1 MLIEI
6 PNRMAYVNN
15 YAIRYLDY
23 GVINPIKSDAKEVLL
38 LLHGI
43 GASAERWLRVVP
55 LLNRNFRIIIPDIVG
70 FGYSDK
76 PTVEYTMNYFVE
88 FLRDFL
94 KSIRIQRIHII
105 GSSFGGLLAAEF
117 AMEFASIVKKMI
129 LVSPAGTMQTS
140 TKTLDEYILAALYP
154 TMENARR
161 AFSDMAYDPK
171 VVTDD
176 IVKDFVNRMK
186 LPNSKYAFMSTLLG
200 IRNTQDL
207 ENRLTKIFLPTLLIW
222 GREDK
227 MIPSVHAEDYLRIR
241 NSKLIMI
248 PNSGHTPYTETP
260 SLFAKIALDF
270 LMRVNKIK

>member
-1 MLIEI
+1 
-6 PNRMAYVNN
+6 MAYVNN

-207 ENRLTKIFLPTLLIW
+207 ENRLTKIILPTLLIW

>member
-117 AMEFASIVKKMI
+117 AMEFANIVKKMI

-200 IRNTQDL
+200 IRNTQNL
-207 ENRLTKIFLPTLLIW
+207 ENRLTKIILPTLLIW

-260 SLFAKIALDF
+260 SVFAKIALDF

>member
-23 GVINPIKSDAKEVLL
+23 GVINPIKSGATEVLL

-117 AMEFASIVKKMI
+117 AMEFANIVKKMI

-200 IRNTQDL
+200 IRNTQNL
-207 ENRLTKIFLPTLLIW
+207 ENRLTKIILPTLLIW

-260 SLFAKIALDF
+260 SVFAKIALDF

>member
-1 MLIEI
+1 MIEI

-15 YAIRYLDY
+15 YAIRYLDF
-23 GVINPIKSDAKEVLL
+23 GVIKPVKSEATEVLL

-55 LLNRNFRIIIPDIVG
+55 LLNRYFRIIIPDIVG

-76 PTVEYTMNYFVE
+76 PTVEYTMNFFVE
-88 FLRDFL
+88 FIRDFL
-94 KSIRIQRIHII
+94 KSIRIQRTHVI

-117 AMEFASIVKKMI
+117 AMKFTSIVKKMI
-129 LVSPAGTMQTS
+129 LVSPAGTMKTS

-161 AFSDMAYDPK
+161 AFSDMAYDSK

-207 ENRLTKIFLPTLLIW
+207 DTKLTKIRSPTLLIW
-222 GREDK
+222 GRDDK
-227 MIPSVHAEDYLRIR
+227 MIPSEHVVDYLRIQ
-241 NSKLIMI
+241 NSRLIVI

-260 SLFAKIALDF
+260 SLFAKVALDF
-270 LMRVNKIK
+270 LNASQ

>member
-207 ENRLTKIFLPTLLIW
+207 ENRLTKIILPTLLIW

-260 SLFAKIALDF
+260 SVFAKIALDF

>member
-1 MLIEI
+1 LLIEI

-23 GVINPIKSDAKEVLL
+23 GVINPIKSGATEVLL

-117 AMEFASIVKKMI
+117 AMEFANIVKKMI

-200 IRNTQDL
+200 IRNTQNL
-207 ENRLTKIFLPTLLIW
+207 ENRLTKIILPTLLIW

-260 SLFAKIALDF
+260 SVFAKIALDF

>member
-1 MLIEI
+1 
-6 PNRMAYVNN
+6 
-15 YAIRYLDY
+15 
-23 GVINPIKSDAKEVLL
+23 
-38 LLHGI
+38 
-43 GASAERWLRVVP
+43 
-55 LLNRNFRIIIPDIVG
+55 
-70 FGYSDK
+70 
-76 PTVEYTMNYFVE
+76 MNYFVE

-117 AMEFASIVKKMI
+117 AMEFANIVKKMI

-200 IRNTQDL
+200 IRNTQNL
-207 ENRLTKIFLPTLLIW
+207 ENRLTKIILPTLLIW

-260 SLFAKIALDF
+260 SVFAKIALDF

>member
-23 GVINPIKSDAKEVLL
+23 GVINPIKSGATEVLL

-117 AMEFASIVKKMI
+117 AMEFESIVKKMI

-161 AFSDMAYDPK
+161 AFSDMAYDPR

-207 ENRLTKIFLPTLLIW
+207 ENRLTKIILPTLLIW

-260 SLFAKIALDF
+260 SVFAKIALDF

>member
-23 GVINPIKSDAKEVLL
+23 GVINPIKSGATEVLL

-117 AMEFASIVKKMI
+117 AMEFANIVKKMI

-161 AFSDMAYDPK
+161 AFSDMAYNPK

-207 ENRLTKIFLPTLLIW
+207 ENRLTKIILPTLLIW

-227 MIPSVHAEDYLRIR
+227 MIPSVHAEDYLRIQ

-260 SLFAKIALDF
+260 SVFAKIALDF

>member
-207 ENRLTKIFLPTLLIW
+207 ENRLTKIILPTLLIW

>member
-1 MLIEI
+1 LLIEI

-23 GVINPIKSDAKEVLL
+23 GVINPIKSGATEVLL

-94 KSIRIQRIHII
+94 KSIRIQRVHII

-117 AMEFASIVKKMI
+117 AMEFANIVKKMI

-200 IRNTQDL
+200 IRNTQNL
-207 ENRLTKIFLPTLLIW
+207 ENRLTKIILPTLLIW

-260 SLFAKIALDF
+260 AVFAKIALDF

>member
-1 MLIEI
+1 
-6 PNRMAYVNN
+6 
-15 YAIRYLDY
+15 
-23 GVINPIKSDAKEVLL
+23 
-38 LLHGI
+38 
-43 GASAERWLRVVP
+43 
-55 LLNRNFRIIIPDIVG
+55 
-70 FGYSDK
+70 
-76 PTVEYTMNYFVE
+76 MNYFVE

-207 ENRLTKIFLPTLLIW
+207 ENRLTKIILPTLLIW

>member
-1 MLIEI
+1 
-6 PNRMAYVNN
+6 
-15 YAIRYLDY
+15 
-23 GVINPIKSDAKEVLL
+23 
-38 LLHGI
+38 
-43 GASAERWLRVVP
+43 
-55 LLNRNFRIIIPDIVG
+55 
-70 FGYSDK
+70 
-76 PTVEYTMNYFVE
+76 
-88 FLRDFL
+88 
-94 KSIRIQRIHII
+94 
-105 GSSFGGLLAAEF
+105 
-117 AMEFASIVKKMI
+117 
-129 LVSPAGTMQTS
+129 MQTS

-207 ENRLTKIFLPTLLIW
+207 ENRLTKIILPTLLIW

>member
-1 MLIEI
+1 LLIEI

-23 GVINPIKSDAKEVLL
+23 GVINPIKSGATEVLL

-154 TMENARR
+154 TIENARR
-161 AFSDMAYDPK
+161 AFSDMAYDPR

-176 IVKDFVNRMK
+176 VVKDFVNRMK

-207 ENRLTKIFLPTLLIW
+207 ENRLTKIILPTLLIW

-260 SLFAKIALDF
+260 SVFAKIALDF

>member
-23 GVINPIKSDAKEVLL
+23 GVINPIKSGATEVLL

-55 LLNRNFRIIIPDIVG
+55 LLNRNFRIIVPDIVG

-117 AMEFASIVKKMI
+117 AMEFANIVKKMI

-207 ENRLTKIFLPTLLIW
+207 ENRLTKIILPTLLIW

-260 SLFAKIALDF
+260 SVFAKIALDF

>member
-23 GVINPIKSDAKEVLL
+23 SVINPIKSDAKEVLL

-207 ENRLTKIFLPTLLIW
+207 ENRLTKIILPTLLIW

-241 NSKLIMI
+241 NSKLITI

>member
-23 GVINPIKSDAKEVLL
+23 GVINPIKSDANEVLL

-55 LLNRNFRIIIPDIVG
+55 FLNRNFRIIIPDIVG

-207 ENRLTKIFLPTLLIW
+207 ENRLTKIILPTLLIW

>member
-1 MLIEI
+1 LLIEI

-23 GVINPIKSDAKEVLL
+23 GVINPIKSGATEVLL

-117 AMEFASIVKKMI
+117 AMEFANIVKKMI

-161 AFSDMAYDPK
+161 AFSDMAYNPK

-207 ENRLTKIFLPTLLIW
+207 ENRLTKIILPTLLIW

-227 MIPSVHAEDYLRIR
+227 MIPSVHAEDYLRIQ

-260 SLFAKIALDF
+260 SVFAKIALDF

>member
-1 MLIEI
+1 LLIEI

-23 GVINPIKSDAKEVLL
+23 GVINPIKSGATEVLL

-117 AMEFASIVKKMI
+117 AMEFANIVKKMI

-207 ENRLTKIFLPTLLIW
+207 ENRLTKIILPTLLIW

-260 SLFAKIALDF
+260 SVFAKIALDF

>member
-1 MLIEI
+1 LLIEI

-23 GVINPIKSDAKEVLL
+23 GVINPIKSGATEVLL

-117 AMEFASIVKKMI
+117 AMEFANIVKKMI

-207 ENRLTKIFLPTLLIW
+207 ENRLTKIILPTLLIW

-227 MIPSVHAEDYLRIR
+227 MIPSVHAEDYLRIQ

-260 SLFAKIALDF
+260 SVFAKIALDF